1 MLEKKYLK
9 PILSIMLA
17 AFLLLTSLSCDER
30 TPVSSPPPQLS
41 YELQLFCND
50 AECSNVTAYA
60 ANNALGEIE
69 ITAQLSIDNDEDGV
83 MDGGHEGQN
92 IVFSWIK
99 DDGTPADGYFQ
110 ISEGYLPSSGDAT
123 NIGLTNVNGVVKG
136 VWQDESDLGNFE
148 VKAIY
153 TDQYDVSV
161 EETVSITLVSPE
173 SLINSV
179 VGYTSATNNTL
190 EVPDNN
196 IYTTNINA
204 RVLNEQ
210 GVNLPNIDVNFT
222 KVSGS
227 GSLSSDT
234 AKTGSDGVAS
244 VEYQTAPGTSDDIVS
259 FSVTVDGPEDCGT
272 DCTDT
277 FQLTITSEIF
287 PQEYYVRAFNLES
300 NLFQD
305 NNSDGVKDLLL
316 LDSAPDSTY
325 TIIFEVT
332 TQDSAN
338 IGVPNVPVY
347 YRNLSDDSGD
357 SYGTIVTSMPA
368 YTNDGALEPSLLGV
382 AQAELVINRSDIPL
396 GYGRIQIEASIH
408 DPDDFNDILVIDENG
423 TQALGT
429 VSVDVLTEQYAII
442 EAIDDLLIST
452 NQTESFENN
461 NSITYETVITARTI
475 DSFGGLVTDPV
486 AINFQKL
493 TPDIGGYL
501 SSTSVL
507 TDSTGKA
514 ESTFIVNSSDFDSNG
529 PANIDF
535 NVFLAQ
541 DSQVSENLTLSYYI
555 EGNQDPELD
564 VAEFHFYP
572 DSDTISHALF
582 EQTNISI
589 IAKNDAGVGISN
601 VLVRFDLDEATRN
614 SFGEL
619 SNGYEYTC
627 CGQVDDGSS
636 GSEGDETYS
645 CDDGSGCDPEG
656 DPCPDGSSC
665 SADGSGGTGT
675 GGGQNGVA
683 SVTYTNI
690 SEGIDELRAYVLN
703 PNNASEVLFE
713 DVIYINSVPNC
724 PDCSEQLTLVSEKY
738 TLPDSN
744 NLESTNIYAFYTDSL
759 GNQPDINDIISFE
772 AIQFND
778 EDEWVDIGSI
788 TPEYSFFEEGD
799 IDDIQEYLPE
809 SFDIEGSSIVYA
821 QATFNMENSSGLAR
835 IVGTYQG
842 ISDTLGIQINS
853 TEASFVEILPPFP
866 SEIIVQ
872 GGGGQESTIL
882 TAEIRDGNG
891 NLVSDPY
898 LVRFEVTP
906 PTLDGI
912 HLNGIPGDID
922 ETEISSNGSASITLN
937 SGTKPGSVHMRVTVT
952 DHPENDNYDPTFE
965 IVAESTPVTITTGPP
980 TSAVIGYAFGE
991 AINIGGGLTEMP
1003 VSIML
1008 WDAWSNPVS
1017 DSTAVYFSLNP
1028 PTAAA
1033 IIAEAK
1039 TGNVKPNS
1047 GDEEA
1052 WPGVAWTTTQYNS
1065 AQLFEFPEIIA
1076 QTTGNVCL
1084 NTNFTNRGDCEAQ
1097 EMVWLPVNS
1106 ETDGLCSM
1114 PTGTNPEVCDAEDY
1128 NCEALFLDC
1137 DAAAVTGFGND
1148 PDGDGIY
1155 WGIALPL
1162 TFSSLDNIVSYE
1174 NVCVD
1179 CTLSLVPLSDTQFD
1193 FNDCAGGFAPPD
1205 FEVEL
1210 RAQLLDSYNVPVE
1223 GALVELIIFDSQG
1236 GPTREG
1242 GGCTENDPETGVPFT
1257 TQQDCLDA
1265 GGEWGYGNWIDEL
1278 AVYGGTA
1285 IATDED
1291 GLKYFNVTFTIDEC
1305 IQTSDDPEQWT
1316 CSSPI
1321 IQANLL
1327 NPNGGTSEQINI
1339 TLNNTCAN

>member
-1 MLEKKYLK
+1 MLRNKYLK
-9 PILSIMLA
+9 LTLSITSLS
-17 AFLLLTSLSCDER
+17 LLLFWSCDER
-30 TPVSSPPPQLS
+30 TPVSSPPPELS

-50 AECSNVTAYA
+50 AECDGVTAYA

-69 ITAQLSIDNDEDGV
+69 ITAQLSIDTDEDGV
-83 MDGGHEGQN
+83 MDGGHQGQE

-99 DDGTPADGYFQ
+99 DDGTPADGFFQ
-110 ISEGYLPSSGDAT
+110 ISEGYSSSSGT
-123 NIGLTNVNGVVKG
+123 SNIGLTNVNGVVKG

-148 VKAIY
+148 IKALY
-153 TDQYDVSV
+153 TDQYNVSV
-161 EETVSITLVSPE
+161 ERTANITLISPE

-179 VGYTSATNNTL
+179 AGYTSAPNNTL
-190 EVPDNN
+190 EVPDNS

-204 RVLNEQ
+204 RVLNAQ
-210 GVNLPNIDVNFT
+210 GVNLPNIEVNFT

-227 GSLSSDT
+227 GSLSSNT
-234 AKTGSDGVAS
+234 AITAGDGVAS
-244 VEYQTAPGTSDDIVS
+244 VEYQTAPGTSDDIVT
-259 FSVTVDGPEDCGT
+259 FTVNVTGPDDCG
-272 DCTDT
+272 DSCTDQ
-277 FQLTITSEIF
+277 FQLTVTSEIY
-287 PQEYYVRAFNLES
+287 PQEYYVKSFSLES

-305 NNSDGVKDLLL
+305 NNTDGIKDLLL

-325 TIIFEVT
+325 TVIFEVT

-347 YRNLSDDSGD
+347 YRNLSD
-357 SYGTIVTSMPA
+357 YGTIVTNMPT

-396 GYGRIQIEASIH
+396 GFGRIEIEGSIH
-408 DPDDFNDILVIDENG
+408 NPDDFDEILVIDDNG
-423 TQALGT
+423 TEAIGT
-429 VSVDVLTEQYAII
+429 IEVDVLTEQYAII
-442 EAIDDLLIST
+442 EAIDDLLVST
-452 NQTESFENN
+452 AQTETFENN

-475 DSFGGLVTDPV
+475 DGFGGLVTDPV
-486 AINFQKL
+486 MVNFQKL
-493 TPDIGGYL
+493 TENIGGYL
-501 SSTSVL
+501 SATSVL

-514 ESTFIVNSSDFDSNG
+514 ESTFTVNSADFDTDG
-529 PANIDF
+529 AENIDF
-535 NVFLAQ
+535 NIFLAQ
-541 DSQVSENLTLSYYI
+541 DSQVSEALTLSYFI
-555 EGNQDPELD
+555 EGSQDPELD
-564 VAEFHFYP
+564 VSEFHYYP

-582 EQTNISI
+582 EQTSISV
-589 IAKNDAGVGISN
+589 IAKNSNGVGISN
-601 VLVRFDLDEATRN
+601 VLIRFDLDQARN

-619 SNGYEYTC
+619 STGYEYTC
-627 CGQVDDGSS
+627 CGDA
-636 GSEGDETYS
+636 GSESGTGSETYS
-645 CDDGSGCDPEG
+645 CDDGSGCDPAG

-665 SADGSGGTGT
+665 SADGSSSGSGS
-675 GGGQNGVA
+675 GQSGVA
-683 SVTYTNI
+683 NVIYTNI
-690 SEGIDELRAYVLN
+690 SEGIDQLRAYILN
-703 PNNASEVLFE
+703 PNDANEILYE
-713 DVIYINSVPNC
+713 DTIFINSVPNC

-738 TLPDSN
+738 TLPDSFG
-744 NLESTNIYAFYTDSL
+744 LESTNIYAFYTDSL
-759 GNQPDINDIISFE
+759 GNSPDINDIISFE
-772 AIQFND
+772 AIQLDD
-778 EDEWVDIGSI
+778 EGEWVDIGSI
-788 TPEYSFFEEGD
+788 TPEYSFFEQGD
-799 IDDIQEYLPE
+799 VDDVEDYLPE

-821 QATFNMENSSGLAR
+821 QASFNMENSSGLAR

-842 ISDTLGIQINS
+842 VSDTLGLQINS
-853 TEASFVEILPPFP
+853 TEASFVELLPPFP

-891 NLVSDPY
+891 NLVNEPY
-898 LVRFEVTP
+898 LVQFQVTP

-922 ETEISSNGSASITLN
+922 ETEISSNGTASITLN
-937 SGTKPGSVHMRVTVT
+937 SGTKPGSVHVRITVK
-952 DHPENDNYDPTFE
+952 DHPQNDNYDPDFE
-965 IVAESTPVTITTGPP
+965 IIAESTPVTITTGPP

-1039 TGNVKPNS
+1039 TGNIKPNS
-1047 GDEEA
+1047 GDEET

-1076 QTTGNVCL
+1076 QTTGNVCI
-1084 NTNFTNRGDCEAQ
+1084 NANFNNRADCEDQ
-1097 EMVWLPVNS
+1097 DMVWLPINS

-1114 PTGTNPEVCDAEDY
+1114 PTGTNPEVCDSEDY
-1128 NCEALFLDC
+1128 DCEQNGLNCDTE
-1137 DAAAVTGFGND
+1137 AVTGFGFD

-1162 TFSSLDNIVSYE
+1162 TFSSLTNIVTYE

-1179 CTLSLVPLSDTQFD
+1179 CSLSLVPLSDTQFD

-1242 GGCTENDPETGVPFT
+1242 GGCTENDPETGLPYVN
-1257 TQQDCLDA
+1257 QQNCLDA

-1278 AVYGGTA
+1278 AIYGGTA
-1285 IATDED
+1285 IQTDED
-1291 GLKYFNVTFTIDEC
+1291 GLKYFNVTFSIDEC
-1305 IQTSDDPEQWT
+1305 IQTSQDPEQWT